1 MRIASRAFATVALL
15 ASLLMPAAEAQSTAS
30 PPGAVRGVFGA
41 SGPPSPA
48 RTTQQVSTWLDLGG
62 GYDQS
67 VSAADSPG
75 AGDGDGYAVT
85 ALGGFRYWRGRSTR
99 SFEAG
104 ARLFR
109 NDQNSGRTTATG
121 GEVNLNTTL
130 EFGRRT
136 GIALALRAA
145 NEAAVLFGAFGPEF
159 VDPPPADVAIDAPD
173 VSPQQGDLRARW
185 FSLGANA
192 TAFRGWSAR
201 HRTAVQYAQVRRR
214 PTDDEGV
221 DSDQR
226 IVNVHHDWMVRM
238 NAGILANYRFE
249 QVRQTFP
256 QATLSEPI
264 RTQSAEAGLRFERR
278 LSPIRRA
285 SLSFQAGAT
294 QVLSSDTPLVGIE
307 GAIEP
312 TGSLN
317 ASYTLTR
324 RWLLL
329 AGATRSITVLQGVSQ
344 VPFTNALGSLSVT
357 GVVAR
362 RVTVAVSG
370 SFSQGSAVG
379 PAPGDFDAVWGTAS
393 IRYGFRYGG
402 LFAGYTRYEHRLRQ
416 VSLAP
421 GSIAPRFDQSSVR
434 MGLTLWLPLYGA
446 F

>member
-1 MRIASRAFATVALL
+1 VPIATRAFTTVALL
-15 ASLLMPAAEAQSTAS
+15 SSLMTSAAAAQSTTS

-41 SGPPSPA
+41 DGPPSPA

-62 GYDQS
+62 GYDENTS
-67 VSAADSPG
+67 TLDAPG
-75 AGDGDGYAVT
+75 AGDVDGYAVT
-85 ALGGFRYWRGRSTR
+85 ALGGFRYWRGRTTR
-99 SFEAG
+99 SFEAN

-109 NDQNSGRTTATG
+109 NEQGSGRTTATG

-130 EFGRRT
+130 ELGRRS
-136 GIALALRAA
+136 GIAIGLRGA
-145 NEAAVLFGAFGPEF
+145 NEAAILFGAFGPEF
-159 VDPPPADVAIDAPD
+159 VDPVPIDAAITVPE
-173 VSPQQGDLRARW
+173 VGAQQGDVRARW

-201 HRTAVQYAQVRRR
+201 HRTALQYVQVRRR
-214 PTDDEGV
+214 PTDDQGL

-226 IVNVHHDWMVRM
+226 LANVRHDWMFRPS
-238 NAGILANYRFE
+238 AGILANYRFE

-256 QATLSEPI
+256 QISISEPI
-264 RTQSAEAGLRFERR
+264 RTQSAEGGLRFERR
-278 LSPIRRA
+278 SSPIRVA

-294 QVLSSDTPLVGIE
+294 QILSSDSPLAGIE
-307 GAIEP
+307 GAVEP
-312 TGSLN
+312 TGSLT

-329 AGATRSITVLQGVSQ
+329 AGAARSITVLQGVSQ
-344 VPFTNALGSLSVT
+344 VPFTNDLATLSIT
-357 GVVAR
+357 GAIAR
-362 RVTVAVSG
+362 RVTMAVAG
-370 SFSQGSAVG
+370 SFGRGSAVG
-379 PAPGDFDAVWGTAS
+379 PGPGAFDAVGGTVT

-421 GSIAPRFDQSSVR
+421 GAIAARFEQNSMRV
-434 MGLTLWLPLYGA
+434 GLTLWLPLYGA